1 MHNPV
6 IDPIRGFYRFPTIHD
21 DTIVFTAEGDLWQV
35 STAGGRARRLT
46 THLGVESHA
55 AVSPNGRFIAF
66 SAQYEGPTEVYTMPV
81 SGGRPQRHT
90 FEDDQALVVGWTPDG
105 KIIYSTTRYAT
116 LPNTQLRTIDLETG
130 TAAMIPLAQAGDG
143 CYDAFGETLYFTR
156 LPFQGSFTKRYK
168 GGTVQAIWKFTNGAD
183 EAVPLTADYAGTS
196 KTPMWWNGRVYFA
209 TDRDGTM
216 NLWSMDENGSDLQ
229 QHTGHKGWDIHTPA
243 LHNGKIVYQLGAD
256 LYLYTIDTAETT
268 LLDITLASD
277 LDQMR
282 RRWVKNPIH
291 YLSHWDLSPDGT
303 QMVLTARGK
312 VFVAPVEHGRFVQVT
327 RSSHARY
334 RRAVF
339 TPDGNTILSLS
350 DASGELN
357 YFKLPADGLG
367 EPEQLTNAG
376 PGFRHRPLPSPD
388 GKWFA
393 YTDRDQQLWVVNL
406 ENPEPQLVVT
416 SDMEMIYYVSWSPD
430 SRWLAFTQMAEN
442 TNLQIKIYGIEE
454 GEITAVTSDRV
465 YSYNPEWSPDG
476 KWLYFLSDRHFN
488 SLVSS
493 PWGPRQP
500 DPYFDKTTKI
510 YQIALQ
516 KETRSPFQPDDEL
529 HKESEKKKNN
539 DKKDDKKKEEPIVV
553 EIDFDGLSQRLYEVP
568 LKAGNYVGLSVNK
581 KALFWIEGTP
591 GLDTHYK
598 LAALEIKNKEIDPV
612 TLAHDIKGYSL
623 SFDGEKIAV
632 RQNNSFYRFDATGKA
647 PKSDDKKWVNLSD
660 WTFEVDLQQEWRQMF
675 IEAWRLERDYFYDPN
690 LHGIDWQGLLDRH
703 LPLVDRVTDRY
714 ELDHLISQLV
724 GEMAALHTFVNTG
737 DVRRGSDR
745 IGLASLGATWVRDE
759 AAGGYRIEHIY
770 QAEPDYPER
779 AAPLARPEVT
789 IPEGSI
795 IEMINGVP
803 TLSVNHPALLLRN
816 QAGNQVRVRVKTPA
830 LRADAASAA
839 ETAVSDTPID
849 KIIIPIS
856 TAKEADLRYGEWEY
870 LNRLYVDEKGS
881 GRLGYVH
888 LRAMKGENYTEWAEQ
903 FYVVFNR
910 EGLIIDVR
918 NNRGGNI
925 DSWILSKLL
934 RRAWFYWQPRV
945 GKPSWNMHY
954 AFRGQ
959 MAVICNERTS
969 SDGEVFADGFRRL
982 GLGKLIGTRTWG
994 GEIWLSRN
1002 NHLVDKGI
1010 ATAAQTGVYDAA
1022 GNWLIE
1028 GHGVDPDIVVDNLP
1042 HATFNGSDAQLDAAI
1057 DHLLTEIEANPNPVP
1072 PPPPHPDKSFD
1083 YQLK

>member
-1 MHNPV
+1 MDNSV
-6 IDPIRGFYRFPTIHD
+6 IDPIRGFYRFPTLHD
-21 DTIVFTAEGDLWQV
+21 HTIIFTAEGDLWQV
-35 STAGGRARRLT
+35 SVNGGTARRLT
-46 THLGVESHA
+46 THHGVESHA

-66 SAQYEGPTEVYTMPV
+66 SAQYEGPSEVYTMPF

-105 KIIYSTTRYAT
+105 KIIYSTTRFAT
-116 LPNTQLRTIDLETG
+116 LPNTQLCTLDLESGQAT
-130 TAAMIPLAQAGDG
+130 MIPLAQASDG
-143 CYDAFGETLYFTR
+143 SYDASGATLYFTR
-156 LPFQGSFTKRYK
+156 LPFQGSFTKRYQ
-168 GGTVQAIWKFTNGAD
+168 GGTVQNIWKFSSGAD
-183 EAVPLTADYAGTS
+183 EAIPLTADYPGTS

-216 NLWSMDENGSDLQ
+216 NLWSMDENGADLQ
-229 QHTGHKGWDIHTPA
+229 QHTKHTGWDIHAPA

-256 LYLYTIDTAETT
+256 LYLYTIEAAETA

-282 RRWVKNPIH
+282 HRWVKNPIN
-291 YLSHWDLSPDGT
+291 YLTNWDLSPDGE
-303 QMVLTARGK
+303 QVVLTARGK
-312 VFVAPVEHGRFVQVT
+312 VFVAPVEHGRFVQAT

-334 RRAVF
+334 RDATF
-339 TPDGNTILSLS
+339 TPDSKHVLALC
-350 DASGELN
+350 DASGELD
-357 YFKLPADGLG
+357 YFKLSAAGLDEPA
-367 EPEQLTNAG
+367 QLTDAG
-376 PGFRHRPLPSPD
+376 PGFRHRPVVSPD

-393 YTDRDQQLWVVNL
+393 YTDRDQQLWVVDL
-406 ENPEPQLVVT
+406 ENPTPKLVVT

-430 SRWLAFTQMAEN
+430 SRWLAFTQMADN
-442 TNLQIKIYGIEE
+442 TNLQIKIYHVEDG
-454 GEITAVTSDRV
+454 GITAVTSDRV
-465 YSYNPEWSPDG
+465 SSYDPEWSPDG

-488 SLVSS
+488 SLVPS

-500 DPYFDKTTKI
+500 DPYLDKTTKI
-510 YQIALQ
+510 YQIGLQ
-516 KETRSPFQPDDEL
+516 KEERSPFQPEDEL
-529 HKESEKKKNN
+529 HKEAKK
-539 DKKDDKKKEEPIVV
+539 KKDDDKNGKKNGEKKDESIKVDIEF
-553 EIDFDGLSQRLYEVP
+553 EGLPQRLYEVP
-568 LKAGNYVGLSVNK
+568 LAPGNYVGLSVNK
-581 KALFWIEGTP
+581 KALFWLEKTP
-591 GLDTHYK
+591 GPQNKYK
-598 LAALEIKNKEIDPV
+598 LTALEIKNKEIEPV
-612 TLAHDIKGYSL
+612 TLVRDIKGYSL
-623 SFDGEKIAV
+623 SLNGEKMLV
-632 RQNNSFYRFDATGKA
+632 RQNNSFYRFDATGKS
-647 PKSDDKKWVNLSD
+647 PKPDDKKWVDLSG
-660 WTFEVDLQQEWRQMF
+660 WTFEVDLQQEWRQIF

-703 LPLVDRVTDRY
+703 LPLVDRVTDRH

-724 GEMAALHTFVNTG
+724 GEMAALHTFVHTG
-737 DVRRGSDR
+737 DARQGHDR

-770 QAEPDYPER
+770 QSEPDYPER
-779 AAPLARPEVT
+779 LAPLARPEVH

-795 IEMINGVP
+795 VQMINGVE
-803 TLSVNHPALLLRN
+803 TLAGQHPALLLRN
-816 QAGNQVRVRVKTPA
+816 QAGNQVRVRVKTPV
-830 LRADAASAA
+830 LSGA

-849 KIIIPIS
+849 KIVIPIS

-870 LNRLYVDEKGS
+870 LNRLHVDAKGD

-888 LRAMKGENYTEWAEQ
+888 LRAMSGENYTEWAEH
-903 FYVVFNR
+903 FYAVFNR

-925 DSWILSKLL
+925 DSWILGKLL

-959 MAVICNERTS
+959 MVVLCNERTS

-982 GLGKLIGTRTWG
+982 GLGQLIGTRTWG

-1010 ATAAQTGVYDAA
+1010 ATAAQIGVYDTA
-1022 GNWLIE
+1022 GSWLIE

-1042 HATFNGSDAQLDAAI
+1042 HATYNGSDAQLDAAI
-1057 DHLLTEIEANPNPVP
+1057 QHLLTKIAATPNPVP
-1072 PPPPHPDKSFD
+1072 SPPPRPNKSFD
-1083 YQLK
+1083 YGLE